1 MKQIPRIFMACL
13 ALLPLYMVT
22 ACSKP
27 ETHVAKINVIN
38 DLGTR
43 AQLDLCKDDVH
54 CDATSDLWPPTTI
67 EAKDSHTFVVSNE
80 QTTVFEVSF
89 VVNGVANMRCLRVR
103 IDKSLKADHNDLL
116 LSSAAGC

>member
-1 MKQIPRIFMACL
+1 MACL

-22 ACSKP
+22 ACSQP
-27 ETHVAKINVIN
+27 EAHVAKINVTN

-43 AQLDLCKDDVH
+43 AQLALCKDDVH
-54 CDATSDLWPPTTI
+54 CDATSDLWPPVTI
-67 EAKDSHTFVVSNE
+67 EPKDSHTFVVSNE

-89 VVNGVANMRCLRVR
+89 VVNGTANMRCLRVR

-116 LSSAAGC
+116 LSSSAGC

>member
-1 MKQIPRIFMACL
+1 MKQISRVFMACL
-13 ALLPLYMVT
+13 TLLPLYMVT

-27 ETHVAKINVIN
+27 DVAKINVIN

-54 CDATSDLWPPTTI
+54 CDATSDLWPPITL
-67 EAKDSHTFVVSNE
+67 EAKDTHTFVVSNE

-89 VVNGVANMRCLRVR
+89 VVNGNANMRCLRVR
-103 IDKSLKADHNDLL
+103 IDKSLKTDHNNLL
-116 LSSAAGC
+116 LSSATGC